1 MTRLA
6 WATGAGFAA
15 ADADLP
21 LLTDAA
27 DRAGI
32 TSEVVVWDDP
42 AVDWDAF
49 DLVVVRSCWD
59 YVPRRAEFL
68 AWAAAIPR
76 LANPAAVLRWNTDK
90 IYLRELEAAGVAI
103 VPTAWSVERAED
115 LPPAREWVV
124 KPTISAGSADTARW
138 ADPERALEHGREL
151 LAAGRPT
158 MTQPYVDAVDSEGET
173 GLLLFGGRFSHAFRK
188 GALLTT
194 GDDPRELPELKED
207 IRAREPSADQVAF
220 AERTVAVAT
229 EILGTQPL
237 YARVDVVTGADGS
250 LRLMEL
256 ELTEPSFFLDHT
268 DVGAARMVDAAL
280 DLLRRR

>member
-1 MTRLA
+1 MTRIA

-21 LLTDAA
+21 LLAAAA
-27 DRAGI
+27 DRVGT

-42 AVDWDAF
+42 AVDWEAF

-68 AWAAAIPR
+68 AWAAAVPR
-76 LANPAAVLRWNTDK
+76 LANPAPVLRWNTDK
-90 IYLRELEAAGVAI
+90 TYLRELEAAGVAI
-103 VPTAWSVERAED
+103 VPTAWSVDLAQD

-138 ADPERALEHGREL
+138 SDPERALQHGRSL
-151 LAAGRPT
+151 LDAGRPT

-173 GLLLFGGRFSHAFRK
+173 GILLFGGRYSHAFRK

-207 IRAREPSADQVAF
+207 IRAREPSAEQVAF
-220 AERTVAVAT
+220 AERVVSVAT
-229 EILGTQPL
+229 KILGTDLL
-237 YARVDVVTGADGS
+237 YARVDVVTDSGGT

-256 ELTEPSFFLDHT
+256 ELTEPSFFLEHT
-268 DVGAARMVDAAL
+268 DVGADRVLEAV
-280 DLLRRR
+280 LRTL

>member
-1 MTRLA
+1 MTRIA
-6 WATGAGFAA
+6 WASGAAFAA
-15 ADADLP
+15 GDADLP
-21 LLTDAA
+21 LLAAAA
-27 DRAGI
+27 DRAGT

-42 AVDWDAF
+42 AVDWEAF

-68 AWAAAIPR
+68 AWAAAVPR
-76 LANPAAVLRWNTDK
+76 LANPAPVLRWNTDK
-90 IYLRELEAAGVAI
+90 TYLRELEAAGVAI
-103 VPTAWSVERAED
+103 VPTAWSVDRAQD

-138 ADPERALEHGREL
+138 ADPERALQHGRSL
-151 LAAGRPT
+151 LDAGRPT

-173 GLLLFGGRFSHAFRK
+173 GILLFGGRYSHAFRK

-207 IRAREPSADQVAF
+207 IRAREPSAEQVAF
-220 AERTVAVAT
+220 AERVVSVAT
-229 EILGTQPL
+229 KILGTDLL
-237 YARVDVVTGADGS
+237 YARVDVVTDSGGT

-256 ELTEPSFFLDHT
+256 ELTEPSFFLEHT
-268 DVGAARMVDAAL
+268 DVGADRVLEAV
-280 DLLRRR
+280 LRTL

>member
-1 MTRLA
+1 MTRIA

-21 LLTDAA
+21 ILTDAA
-27 DRAGI
+27 ARAGLA
-32 TSEVVVWDDP
+32 SDVVVWDEPD
-42 AVDWDAF
+42 ADWESY

-59 YVPRRAEFL
+59 YVPRRDEFL
-68 AWAAAIPR
+68 AWADAVPH

-90 IYLRELEAAGVAI
+90 VYLRELETAGVAI
-103 VPTAWSVERAED
+103 VPTAWSVDRAED

-138 ADPERALEHGREL
+138 SDPDEALAHGRTL

-173 GLLLFGGRFSHAFRK
+173 GLLLFGGRYSHAFRK

-194 GDDPRELPELKED
+194 GDDPRGLPELKED
-207 IRAREPSADQVAF
+207 IRAREPSAEQIAF
-220 AERTVAVAT
+220 AERTVAVASDL
-229 EILGTQPL
+229 LGTELL
-237 YARVDVVTGADGS
+237 YARVDVVTDADGT

-256 ELTEPSFFLDHT
+256 ELTEPSFFLEHT
-268 DVGAARMVDAAL
+268 DVGADRVIEAVLHAR
-280 DLLRRR
+280 

>member
-15 ADADLP
+15 TDADLP
-21 LLTDAA
+21 LLTAAA
-27 DRAGI
+27 DRAGL

-42 AVDWDAF
+42 AVEWDAY

-59 YVPRRAEFL
+59 YVPRREEFL
-68 AWAAAIPR
+68 AWAETVPR
-76 LANPAAVLRWNTDK
+76 LANSAAVLRWNTDK
-90 IYLRELEAAGVAI
+90 TYLRELEAAAVAI
-103 VPTAWSVERAED
+103 VPTAWSIDRVED

-138 ADPERALEHGREL
+138 AEPERALEHGRSL

-173 GLLLFGGRFSHAFRK
+173 GILLFGGRFSHASRK

-194 GDDPRELPELKED
+194 GDDPRGLPELKED
-207 IRAREPSADQVAF
+207 IRAREPSAEQVAF
-220 AERTVAVAT
+220 AERAVAVAT
-229 EILGTQPL
+229 EILDTDLL
-237 YARVDVVTGADGS
+237 YARVDVVTDADGT

-256 ELTEPSFFLDHT
+256 ELTEPSFFLEHT
-268 DVGAARMVDAAL
+268 EVGADRVVEAAL
-280 DLLRRR
+280 RAL

>member
-1 MTRLA
+1 MTRIA
-6 WATGAGFAA
+6 WASGAAFAA
-15 ADADLP
+15 GDADLP
-21 LLTDAA
+21 LLAAAA
-27 DRAGI
+27 DRAGT

-42 AVDWDAF
+42 AVDWEAF

-68 AWAAAIPR
+68 AWAAAVPR
-76 LANPAAVLRWNTDK
+76 LANPAPVLRWNTDK
-90 IYLRELEAAGVAI
+90 TYLRELEAAGVAI
-103 VPTAWSVERAED
+103 VPTAWSVDRAQD

-138 ADPERALEHGREL
+138 ADPERALQHGRSL
-151 LAAGRPT
+151 LDAGRPT

-173 GLLLFGGRFSHAFRK
+173 GILLFGGRYSHAFRK

-207 IRAREPSADQVAF
+207 IRAREPSAEQVVF
-220 AERTVAVAT
+220 AERVVSVAT
-229 EILGTQPL
+229 KILGTDLL
-237 YARVDVVTGADGS
+237 YARVDVVTDSGGT

-256 ELTEPSFFLDHT
+256 ELTEPSFFLEHT
-268 DVGAARMVDAAL
+268 DVGADRVLEAV
-280 DLLRRR
+280 LRTL

>member
-6 WATGAGFAA
+6 WATGAGFADS
-15 ADADLP
+15 DADLP
-21 LLTDAA
+21 LLTEAA
-27 DRAGI
+27 ARAGL

-42 AVDWDAF
+42 AVEWDAY

-59 YVPRRAEFL
+59 YVPRREEFL
-68 AWAAAIPR
+68 TWAASVPR
-76 LANPAAVLRWNTDK
+76 LANPADVIAWNTDK
-90 IYLRELEAAGVAI
+90 TYLRELETAGIAI
-103 VPTAWSVERAED
+103 VTTAWSVTGPDD

-138 ADPERALEHGREL
+138 TDPARALEHGRQL

-173 GLLLFGGRFSHAFRK
+173 GILLFGGRYSHAFRK

-194 GDDPRELPELKED
+194 DDDPRELPELKED
-207 IRAREPSADQVAF
+207 ILAREPSAEQVAF
-220 AERTVAVAT
+220 AERTVAAAGSL
-229 EILGTQPL
+229 LGTDLL
-237 YARVDVVTGADGS
+237 YARVDVVTDADGS

-256 ELTEPSFFLDHT
+256 ELTEPSFFLQHT
-268 DVGAARMVDAAL
+268 DVGADRAIAAIL
-280 DLLRRR
+280 PRLP